1 MAGFF
6 GFFDYT
12 KEGPGVPVNAPP
24 KGPFKLFF
32 EILFR
37 KFWKLVTINAMY
49 VLFSLPAIALA
60 YLIIAPTLL
69 QYVLPGIS
77 YDFFLDLVI
86 QSSGETISDADLSQ
100 AASSYLLFTYLLTSL
115 AMVGLSFV
123 VVGPVHAGV
132 TYLFRN
138 YAREEHAFVWMDFK
152 EAAGSN
158 LKQSMALGSL
168 SIVALV
174 VLAFDYAYFNSPL
187 VGSVIIQGLVS
198 GVVVII
204 TIILSFML
212 MYLYPMMVT
221 FKLSLGKML
230 RNAALFAIA
239 RFLPNLGILLLDLFV
254 LLILPLIVVFATPQV
269 YVIFLFFYYL
279 FFAFGFTFLLN
290 NFFVYR
296 QLRKYMI
303 DNHQVEAIPPKSAE
317 APQE

>member
-12 KEGPGVPVNAPP
+12 KEGPGVPANAPP

-49 VLFSLPAIALA
+49 FLFSLPAIALA
-60 YLIIAPTLL
+60 FFLAPTLL
-69 QYVLPGIS
+69 QYLVPGFT
-77 YDFFLDLVI
+77 YDNLVI
-86 QSSGETISDADLSQ
+86 LLKSSGETLADADIQQ
-100 AASSYLLFTYLLTSL
+100 AATFYLTLTYLLVSVTV
-115 AMVGLSFV
+115 VGLSFI

-158 LKQSMALGSL
+158 LKQSMALGTL
-168 SIVALV
+168 SIVAVV
-174 VLAFDYAYFNSPL
+174 VLAFDYGYFNSPL

-198 GVVVII
+198 GLVVII
-204 TIILSFML
+204 SLLLSFML

-221 FKLSLGKML
+221 FRLSLGKMI
-230 RNAALFAIA
+230 RNAALLSIA
-239 RFLPNLGILLLDLFV
+239 RFLPNLGIFLLDLFV
-254 LLILPLIVVFATPQV
+254 LLLLPLAIVYVAPQV

-303 DNHQVEAIPPKSAE
+303 DNHQAEAIPPKSTE